1 MIFSLDSNVMIDIC
15 NDRDG
20 VRERFDEAVK
30 DGGKI
35 VASPVASHELLFGC
49 LISRRPEHHLDRA
62 QALLADLMIV
72 DMTHEDALIAA
83 RIRQDLRSKGRS
95 IGAYDLLIAGQALNR
110 SWTMV
115 NANLREY
122 TRVENLRVVD
132 WTRPASHQ
140 IED

>member
-15 NDRDG
+15 NGRDG
-20 VRERFDEAVK
+20 VRQRFDEAVN

-49 LISRRPEHHLDRA
+49 LISLRPQHHLDRA
-62 QALLADLMIV
+62 QALLADL
-72 DMTHEDALIAA
+72 
-83 RIRQDLRSKGRS
+83 
-95 IGAYDLLIAGQALNR
+95 LIAGQALNR
-110 SWTMV
+110 GWTMV
-115 NANLREY
+115 SANLREY

-140 IED
+140 TED